1 MKKPTESGEY
11 PTSDPHEGQVFY
23 EGKWRRIQN
32 RRGWLHLE
40 IVTGG
45 QRRLVPL
52 EQIER
57 ERLHGQTMP
66 VYFGYIFE
74 GLHRTKPNAYF
85 DAIL

>member
-23 EGKWRRIQN
+23 E
-32 RRGWLHLE
+32 
-40 IVTGG
+40 
-45 QRRLVPL
+45 
-52 EQIER
+52 R

-74 GLHRTKPNAYF
+74 GLHRIKPNAYF